1 MLSPPSYYLFF
12 ILCDLLL
19 LLTLYTLRHPPILLI
34 TVLFIPSVLCSTP
47 RSCMSERSEF
57 AASMRLSSL
66 ELLTFRKQKAERV
79 AHLALPQQLFY
90 YFIPVFHTPEL
101 PVKLGV
107 ILCKLP
113 LEECLVALSEDR
125 LMAFSCVSEQSEFA
139 AFISLS
145 SLELLTF
152 RKQKLEKYHHLL
164 LPQQFFLLLHSC
176 VLHFEAACK
185 ARCATL

>member
-57 AASMRLSSL
+57 AASMNLSNL

-79 AHLALPQQLFY
+79 AHLAPPQQLFY

-139 AFISLS
+139 AFMRLS

-152 RKQKLEKYHHLL
+152 RKQKPE
-164 LPQQFFLLLHSC
+164 
-176 VLHFEAACK
+176 E
-185 ARCATL
+185 